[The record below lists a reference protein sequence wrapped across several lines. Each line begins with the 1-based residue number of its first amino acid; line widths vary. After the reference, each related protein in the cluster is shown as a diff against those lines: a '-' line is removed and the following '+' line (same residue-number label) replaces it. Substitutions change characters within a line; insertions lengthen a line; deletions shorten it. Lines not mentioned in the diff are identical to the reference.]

1 MHSAESAKLM
11 EHNHNNILNKVV
23 YNSQSTCLQG
33 VTFTVRNLSE
43 VIAAFDLL

>member
-1 MHSAESAKLM
+1 MHLAEGAKLL
-11 EHNHNNILNKVV
+11 EHNNVLNRVV

-33 VTFTVRNLSE
+33 VTFTVKNLPE